1 MTIHQFFAILKARKW
16 IVLLVLLL
24 VMSATVAVSALLPT
38 RWTATASVLVDAK
51 GPDPVTGIVIPAL
64 MLPGYM
70 TTQVDIIQ
78 SRSVALKVV
87 DKLKLDQDQTTLQE
101 WRKSTEGRG
110 SLKVWLAEAL
120 LKKLDV
126 KPSSDSSVVEISF
139 SGSDPQLA
147 ASVANAFA
155 RAYIETN
162 LELKVEAARQTAR
175 WFGDQ
180 TLVLRRNVEN
190 SSARLAEYQQ
200 QKGIVSL
207 DEHLDTEN
215 VRLEQLNAQLSAA
228 AAQTADALTRQR
240 LARDAL
246 ARGAAA
252 DAIPDVLSNPLVQAL
267 KGEISRKEAKLKEL
281 SVHLGPNHPQY
292 QAAAADLLSSQQKL
306 TAEVADVVSGIANNG
321 RLAERREAEL
331 QAKVAAQKT
340 RVLSLK
346 KQRDELSALMRE
358 AENAQKAFDMTA
370 QRYTQTNLESQATQ
384 TNIAVLSPAVEP
396 TRPSF
401 PKWPLNIAFS
411 IFAGTMLGVGIALL
425 LEMLDQRLRSE
436 ADIPR
441 MLELPVFGTLPQL
454 QVRRELGMMRL
465 LPYRPT
471 NPAQG

>member
-1 MTIHQFFAILKARKW
+1 MTIHQFYSILKARKW

-38 RWTATASVLVDAK
+38 RWTATTSVLVDAK

-70 TTQVDIIQ
+70 ATQVDVIQ
-78 SRSVALKVV
+78 SRNVAFKVV
-87 DKLKLDQDQTTLQE
+87 DNLKLDQDQTALQQ
-101 WRKSTEGRG
+101 WRESTEGRG
-110 SLKVWLAEAL
+110 SFKVWLAEVL

-126 KPSSDSSVVEISF
+126 KPSRDSSVVEISF
-139 SGSDPQLA
+139 SGPDPQRA
-147 ASVANAFA
+147 AAVANAFA

-162 LELKVEAARQTAR
+162 LELKVEAARHTAR
-175 WFGDQ
+175 WFGDR
-180 TLVLRRNVEN
+180 TLALRRDVER

-200 QKGIVSL
+200 EKGIVSL

-228 AAQTADALTRQR
+228 AAQTADALTRQH
-240 LARDAL
+240 LARDSL

-252 DAIPDVLSNPLVQAL
+252 DAIPEVLSNPLIQIL

-281 SVHLGPNHPQY
+281 SVKLGPNHPQY
-292 QAAAADLLSSQQKL
+292 QAAAADLLSSRQKL
-306 TAEVADVVSGIANNG
+306 TAETVDVVSGIANNA
-321 RLAERREAEL
+321 RIAQRREAEL
-331 QAKVAAQKT
+331 QAKATAQKT

-401 PKWPLNIAFS
+401 PNWPLNIAFS
-411 IFAGTMLGVGIALL
+411 IFVGTMLGVGIALL

-454 QVRRELGMMRL
+454 QVRRELGRTRL

-471 NPAQG
+471 SPAQG